1 MSVPFKKSE
10 QTMSND
16 LLKQIK
22 DSFPNI
28 SKSQKKIAHYII
40 ENTDEAAFATAAQI
54 ANATGVSES
63 TVVRYAV
70 TMGFEG
76 YPGFQQAIA
85 TSLKKRLNSIK
96 KIDINN
102 NMSPSKVLE
111 TVLRGDSEKILGT
124 LAEINTD
131 TFNLAV
137 DMISETSKIYI
148 VGVRSSAPLAE
159 LFAFYLRMIIPDV
172 VLVTTTS
179 SSEMFEQMIHLK
191 ETDVVVGISFP
202 RYSMRT
208 LKAMEFANNRN
219 AKVIAITDN
228 VHSPMNL
235 YSSCNL
241 FAKSDMASIVD
252 SLVAPMSLINALVVA
267 LSVNN
272 SSKIVRNLEGLNAV
286 WEDYQLTNNDE
297 INFLGDNLLNDLK
310 GLKE

>member
-1 MSVPFKKSE
+1 MH
-10 QTMSND
+10 ND
-16 LLKQIK
+16 VLKQIK

-70 TMGFEG
+70 AMGYDG
-76 YPGFQQAIA
+76 YPGFQQALADSIR
-85 TSLKKRLNSIK
+85 KRLNDVK
-96 KIDINN
+96 KIDISS
-102 NMSPSKVLE
+102 NMSRSKILE
-111 TVLRGDSEKILGT
+111 TVLKGDSDKILAT
-124 LAEINTD
+124 LSELNSD

-137 DMISETSKIYI
+137 DIISESSKVYV

-179 SSEMFEQMIHLK
+179 SSEMLEQMIHLK
-191 ETDVVVGISFP
+191 ETDVVIGISFP
-202 RYSMRT
+202 RYSLRT

-219 AKVIAITDN
+219 AKVIVITDN
-228 VHSPMNL
+228 AHSPMNL

-241 FAKSDMASIVD
+241 FARSDMASIAD

-272 SSKIVRNLEGLNAV
+272 SSKIVRNLEQLNEV

>member
-1 MSVPFKKSE
+1 MY
-10 QTMSND
+10 ND
-16 LLKQIK
+16 VLKQIK

-40 ENTDEAAFATAAQI
+40 EDTDEAAFATAAQI
-54 ANATGVSES
+54 ASATGVSES
-63 TVVRYAV
+63 TVVRYTV
-70 TMGFEG
+70 TMGFDG

-85 TSLKKRLNSIK
+85 GSIRRRLNRVNR
-96 KIDINN
+96 IDIRH
-102 NMSPSKVLE
+102 NMSGSKILE
-111 TVLRGDSEKILGT
+111 TVLKGDSDKILST
-124 LAEINTD
+124 LSEINSD

-137 DMISETSKIYI
+137 DIISEASKVYI

-179 SSEMFEQMIHLK
+179 SSEMLEQMIHLK
-191 ETDVVVGISFP
+191 ETDVVIGISFP
-202 RYSMRT
+202 RYSLRT

-228 VHSPMNL
+228 AHSPMNL

-241 FAKSDMASIVD
+241 FARSDMASIVD

-267 LSVNN
+267 LSINN
-272 SSKIVRNLEGLNAV
+272 SSKLVHNLEQLNDV

>member
-1 MSVPFKKSE
+1 MY
-10 QTMSND
+10 ND
-16 LLKQIK
+16 VLKQIK

-40 ENTDEAAFATAAQI
+40 ENTDEAAFATAAQM
-54 ANATGVSES
+54 ACATGVSES

-70 TMGFEG
+70 AMGFDG

-85 TSLKKRLNSIK
+85 DSIRKRLNHVNR
-96 KIDINN
+96 IDITH
-102 NMSPSKVLE
+102 NMTRSKILEIVLK
-111 TVLRGDSEKILGT
+111 GDSDKILST
-124 LAEINTD
+124 LSEINSY

-137 DMISETSKIYI
+137 DIISEASKVYI

-179 SSEMFEQMIHLK
+179 SSEMLEQMIHLK
-191 ETDVVVGISFP
+191 ETDVVIGISFP
-202 RYSMRT
+202 RYSLRT

-228 VHSPMNL
+228 AHSPMNL

-241 FAKSDMASIVD
+241 FARSDMASIVD

-272 SSKIVRNLEGLNAV
+272 SSKIVRNLEQLNEV